1 MRKGCFLAARCAVQG
16 TGVNLCHPQLNLEVL
31 RVSTSVDYL
40 QDRLRRAGRDDL
52 LQAVADGRI
61 STYHA
66 AEIAGIVKRRPTLGL
81 RDHAAKRMA
90 FAARAL
96 K

>member
-1 MRKGCFLAARCAVQG
+1 MTIGGGG
-16 TGVNLCHPQLNLEVL
+16 TSIE
-31 RVSTSVDYL
+31 YL

-52 LQAVADGRI
+52 LQAIERRQI

-90 FAARAL
+90 FAARSL
-96 K
+96 R